1 MPWDNYTPLGA
12 HVSLY
17 IGVQRVP
24 PDLAVGAN
32 VCQVP
37 HGFRPTAK
45 SKVAPKLQC
54 DCIEEEAQ
62 CFCKLN
68 SAETAAHSHISLRV
82 FPAQRHQQSRSRAPP
97 ASIVR
102 RRKELTERKKE
113 TQHSAKSIPFLVK
126 LPGDFFNL
134 KERTKISQ
142 EVIGAFAAL
151 IKDHKDGYDESKFDC
166 FASAFMKEMNMHQKA
181 NTQTSF
187 SFESLVFYAITIHIA
202 QSATLYTVDWSLA
215 LLANNPKMQQRMY
228 TEIAEQVGNCH
239 APTTQEMSKLPYVV
253 AFYMEVMRFCNITI
267 QSLPRAATA
276 ETKLGGYTI
285 PTNAM
290 LRPDFDSIFAD
301 ETIWGDPDVFRPDRF
316 LDEYGAFQ
324 NNKFF
329 KPFSYGP
336 RDCLGTSF
344 GKMELFLLISS
355 VVQKFRILRPE
366 GADLSMKTIDG
377 EFRFGHAPK
386 PYRIIAIARE

>member
-1 MPWDNYTPLGA
+1 MEPRIHAEVEDLILAFRNQQETSFDPHEIVVRTIGNISNSVVLGRQFNRQDELFKNSVTLMNKFRNLGA
-12 HVSLY
+12 GRTV
-17 IGVQRVP
+17 
-24 PDLAVGAN
+24 
-32 VCQVP
+32 
-37 HGFRPTAK
+37 
-45 SKVAPKLQC
+45 
-54 DCIEEEAQ
+54 
-62 CFCKLN
+62 
-68 SAETAAHSHISLRV
+68 
-82 FPAQRHQQSRSRAPP
+82 
-97 ASIVR
+97 
-102 RRKELTERKKE
+102 
-113 TQHSAKSIPFLVK
+113 KSIPFLVK
-126 LPGDFFNL
+126 LPGDIFNL

-151 IKDHKDGYDESKFDC
+151 IKDHKDGYDESKIDC
-166 FASAFMKEMNMHQKA
+166 FASAFIKEMNMHQKA

-187 SFESLVFYAITIHIA
+187 SFESLVFYAITIQIA

-215 LLANNPKMQQRMY
+215 LLANNPEMQQRMY

-239 APTTQEMSKLPYVV
+239 APTAQERSKLPYVV

-276 ETKLGGYTI
+276 DTKLGGYTI

-301 ETIWGDPDVFRPDRF
+301 ETIWGDPGVFRPDRF

-355 VVQKFRILRPE
+355 VVQKFKILRPE